1 MYDTLEPSGRAT
13 MIKIQ
18 ELLPERRKLNGKDRK
33 YLPGFGL
40 QAMTLMT
47 EEDKV
52 EIAATPESLDR
63 LSEILWR
70 S

>member
-1 MYDTLEPSGRAT
+1 
-13 MIKIQ
+13 
-18 ELLPERRKLNGKDRK
+18 
-33 YLPGFGL
+33 
-40 QAMTLMT
+40 MTLIT

-63 LSEILWR
+63 LSEILGR